1 MQVEQPEEAEIEE
14 VLDEPEFV
22 QKRNMLLRTSRG
34 LMSVKTTRH
43 DSSSPFLF
51 RTSKRSAPPPAA
63 VTFARM
69 LTVPEDVGDLATKE
83 ASTPLRRIFYTLNQ

>member
-1 MQVEQPEEAEIEE
+1 MEQPEEAEIEE
-14 VLDEPEFV
+14 VLDEPESV

-63 VTFARM
+63 VTFARI
-69 LTVPEDVGDLATKE
+69 LAVPEDVGELTTKE
-83 ASTPLRRIFYTLNQ
+83 ASMPLGKMFYA